1 MRSDPRCPACA
12 GKVSST
18 ATWCMH
24 CGEDF
29 PTAVDADSGRPVQ
42 DRATEKAD
50 YEESVDGGSS
60 DATTVG
66 FLVAIVGLVT
76 LPFATPPNML
86 LFYAAAAVGSG
97 IYAARQASL
106 REAASKGGLALA
118 VAPWSSGRSRSW
130 CPAPAGSR
138 LAASCRRWPTP
149 SWCRPSPALST
160 ETVGCNDVAANR
172 RGRIRHIPAM
182 ASN

>member
-1 MRSDPRCPACA
+1 MVSDPRCPECA

-29 PTAVDADSGRPVQ
+29 PSAVDADSGRPVQ
-42 DRATEKAD
+42 DRATGKAD
-50 YEESVDGGSS
+50 YEESVDGDSS

-66 FLVAIVGLVT
+66 FLVAIVGLAT

-86 LFYAAAAVGSG
+86 LFYVAAAVGAG
-97 IYAARQASL
+97 IYAARQPSL

-118 VAPWSSGRSRSW
+118 VAPLVLWTLSLVVPGTGDVSLG
-130 CPAPAGSR
+130 G
-138 LAASCRRWPTP
+138 LV
-149 SWCRPSPALST
+149 PALAYAIVVSSIARAI
-160 ETVGCNDVAANR
+160 D
-172 RGRIRHIPAM
+172 
-182 ASN
+182 

>member
-1 MRSDPRCPACA
+1 MRTDPRCPACA

-97 IYAARQASL
+97 IYAAIQASL

-118 VAPWSSGRSRSW
+118 VAPLVLW
-130 CPAPAGSR
+130 
-138 LAASCRRWPTP
+138 T
-149 SWCRPSPALST
+149 LSLVVPGT
-160 ETVGCNDVAANR
+160 GGFSVGGLVAALAYAIVVSSIAR
-172 RGRIRHIPAM
+172 AID
-182 ASN
+182 